1 MTVATARVAADKA
14 MRLHVRKDAALP
26 VSATPLWDGDPA
38 WPPAFWLVG
47 AHGGAGVSA
56 LSSMIAPAGDAGRVW
71 PAADASPL
79 CVVVSRSDV
88 AGLEHAHD
96 AILQAMAG
104 DAGDCE
110 VVGLVVVDATPGRWP
125 KPVSAQVDVLK
136 ELVEV
141 WHVPYLPQLR
151 LVGGHDRLAE
161 WTPQKP
167 EDDGSSGRG
176 KKKDRRV
183 DVTAEVAPSMQEVA
197 EAIFSAVKKAHKNLK
212 QGERKND

>member
-1 MTVATARVAADKA
+1 MTVATAQGTTTEFP
-14 MRLHVRKDAALP
+14 RLHVRDDAALP
-26 VSATPLWDGDPA
+26 VATTALWSGDPA

-56 LSSMIAPAGDAGRVW
+56 LASMIAPAGDAGRVW
-71 PAADASPL
+71 PSADASPL
-79 CVVVSRSDV
+79 CVVVARSDV

-96 AILQAMAG
+96 AILQSRAG
-104 DAGDCE
+104 DAGACE

-141 WHVPYLPQLR
+141 WRVPYLPQLR

-167 EDDGSSGRG
+167 EDDASSGRG
-176 KKKDRRV
+176 KKKDRRI
-183 DVTAEVAPSMQEVA
+183 DVTAEVAPSVQEVA
-197 EAIFSAVKKAHKNLK
+197 EAVFSAVKKAHKNLK